1 MACKTDD
8 RLRTVRSRGLLII
21 FFMLFTFMQSVQP
34 FGLIEALRFTGSER
48 GCQSLIVT
56 GTSQSCSG
64 PLSSANLDGATSKN
78 AMFPIV
84 AQANKN
90 HQKKVSSNVLT
101 SRMRLWMRII
111 ACPMIGAVLF
121 IFVVPN
127 ANAAIQ
133 SGAKHNNGKILTEMQ
148 SILLKG
154 FISGACIN
162 FAKNVIL
169 HPIETGE
176 NILHEILQ
184 QVIAFSFVF
193 DEEEIALKCL
203 KFIPYEFYL
212 YVLHLWLISTTPWS
226 LCFV

>member
-1 MACKTDD
+1 MACKMKD
-8 RLRTVRSRGLLII
+8 RLRMVRSRGLLIV
-21 FFMLFTFMQSVQP
+21 FFVLVTVMQSVQP
-34 FGLIEALRFTGSER
+34 FGLMEALRFTSSER
-48 GCQSLIVT
+48 GCQSLIMA

-64 PLSSANLDGATSKN
+64 PLSTVNLDGAKSRKN
-78 AMFPIV
+78 TMFPIV
-84 AQANKN
+84 AQAVEN
-90 HQKKVSSNVLT
+90 HQNKVSDNIIS
-101 SRMRLWMRII
+101 SRVRLWMRII

-121 IFVVPN
+121 LFAIPN

-133 SGAKHNNGKILTEMQ
+133 SAIKANDGKVLTEMQ

-184 QVIAFSFVF
+184 QRNTLSFVF
-193 DEEEIALKCL
+193 DCKESA
-203 KFIPYEFYL
+203 
-212 YVLHLWLISTTPWS
+212 
-226 LCFV
+226 